1 VSKECVPDKDDSRSL
16 KFSFGGMPKIKE
28 TGYLENNHEF
38 SETCQL
44 EKPVHHYVTELTCFN
59 YGKTSRSFGF
69 NQEKNQAEEISFE
82 RIDCKWPRAGGQE
95 NFRAGFCVKR
105 YFGDTF
111 VKVQKP

>member
-1 VSKECVPDKDDSRSL
+1 M
-16 KFSFGGMPKIKE
+16 SFPKHANWKNQFTIM
-28 TGYLENNHEF
+28 
-38 SETCQL
+38 SA
-44 EKPVHHYVTELTCFN
+44 CFN